1 PLCHTVGI
9 PGAAA
14 GPGRRYRDRDGRPA
28 RPAAS
33 RKSMVTCACAV
44 LSTPRVA
51 ATWCRRRLATF
62 LVDET
67 GLGIVCPAPAGSR
80 RTLRA
85 AAAVIEKLGDRS
97 QACHASGAF
106 LEASYVS
113 APRRTREPAMSDNVY
128 HSLILAACALLLQP
142 ASPAGAACNL
152 IPGTSL
158 TFNSALG
165 AT

>member
-1 PLCHTVGI
+1 
-9 PGAAA
+9 
-14 GPGRRYRDRDGRPA
+14 
-28 RPAAS
+28 
-33 RKSMVTCACAV
+33 
-44 LSTPRVA
+44 
-51 ATWCRRRLATF
+51 
-62 LVDET
+62 
-67 GLGIVCPAPAGSR
+67 VCPAPAGSR

-97 QACHASGAF
+97 QACHASGPF

-165 AT
+165 ATNRPFAAPNENLEITVRGCDASPGLTATATDHLVTVLFTPPTGPAHAVVLTADADCTK